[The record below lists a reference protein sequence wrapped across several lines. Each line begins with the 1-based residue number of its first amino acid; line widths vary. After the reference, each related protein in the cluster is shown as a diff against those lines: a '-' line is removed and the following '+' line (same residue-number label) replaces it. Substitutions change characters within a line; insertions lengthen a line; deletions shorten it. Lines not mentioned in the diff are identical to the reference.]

1 MSKIGNWVMEMQED
15 AAWSS
20 KEVFIRKHG
29 VSNEIV
35 WTEVRRQ
42 MAEDS
47 DVDVEDYW
55 GTFDMEMDD
64 GS

>member
-1 MSKIGNWVMEMQED
+1 MSKTGNWVMEMQED

-29 VSNEIV
+29 VSNEVI

-42 MAEDS
+42 MAEDFAV
-47 DVDVEDYW
+47 DVDDYW
-55 GTFDMEMDD
+55 GTFEMEMDD

>member
-29 VSNEIV
+29 VSNEVI

-47 DVDVEDYW
+47 ADDVDDYW
-55 GTFDMEMDD
+55 GTFEMEMDD

>member
-1 MSKIGNWVMEMQED
+1 MSKIGNWLMEMQED